1 MDITVSDEPVV
12 IGTGIVPVREAWE
25 TSLRDLGSH
34 VVRAALKDAGNP
46 KVDALYVGNAY
57 GNVLSHQANL
67 GALISEYSGLCG
79 VESHTVEAAGA
90 SGAGAFRAACIA
102 VQSGWVDVAI
112 ALGVEKFTEVPGSEA
127 ESAAAL
133 TLNYEYESSQ
143 GMTLQ
148 AQAALLAQRYLA
160 HWNLSRDIFEG
171 VVIAAYNHAADNPN
185 AMFHGMDGKRYRNQ
199 PIIADPLGLYD
210 TAFLAD
216 GAAAAV
222 IVRKST
228 AQALGIASPIF
239 VRGSANAVAP
249 LSLHDRHDLLSWDAV
264 RKSTLA
270 ALHKAHLSLADI
282 DWLELWD
289 ASVIELVL
297 SLESGGLLEAG
308 KGWQSPPKPVNQSG
322 GCLGR
327 GNPVGASGMYQ
338 LVENVNCLRNE
349 DAGRNA
355 LIQAVG
361 GCGATAITHI
371 LSN

>member
-1 MDITVSDEPVV
+1 MVLIEQDEPVV

-25 TSLRDLGSH
+25 TSLRDLGSS

-46 KVDALYVGNAY
+46 TVDALYIGNAY

-67 GALISEYSGLCG
+67 GALISEYSGLSG
-79 VESHTVEAAGA
+79 IESHTVEAAGA
-90 SGAGAFRAACIA
+90 SGAAAFRAACIA
-102 VQSGWVDVAI
+102 VQSGWIDVAI
-112 ALGVEKFTEVPGSEA
+112 ALGVEKFTEVTGSEA
-127 ESAAAL
+127 ESIAAL

-160 HWNLSRDIFEG
+160 QWNLSRDVFEG
-171 VVIAAYNHAADNPN
+171 MVIAAYNHAADNPN
-185 AMFHGMDGKRYRNQ
+185 AMFHGMDEKRYRRQ
-199 PIIADPLGLYD
+199 PIIAEPLGLYD
-210 TAFLAD
+210 SAFLAD

-228 AQALGIASPIF
+228 AQTLGIESPIS
-239 VRGSANAVAP
+239 VRGSANAIAP
-249 LSLHDRHDLLSWDAV
+249 FSLHDRHDLLSWDAV

-270 ALHKAHLSLADI
+270 ALHKAHLGLADI

-297 SLESGGLLEAG
+297 SLEAIGLLEAG
-308 KGWQSPPKPVNQSG
+308 KGWQTPPKPVNQSG

-327 GNPVGASGMYQ
+327 GNPAGASGMYQ
-338 LVENVNCLRNE
+338 LVESVNRLRNE
-349 DAGRNA
+349 DTGRNA
-355 LIQAVG
+355 LVQAVG

-371 LSN
+371 LCT